1 MTRRRSNSHPPA
13 IYATSQHSA
22 MDSSYHP
29 QQSTSI
35 RTSNHSTRQLDY
47 GTTKPVKEVDMK
59 TDSDIL
65 KSVHGSDFEDM
76 MIAKGVLKVPSSGD
90 DGYDY
95 ARSQDSTRGRRQSD
109 AERSRHG
116 RVGLRERMGMTRKR
130 SSSHPPSIH
139 RYPKDQSTNTAPV
152 QAPFF
157 NPFASSG
164 QPPAPASQIF
174 QSNPSK
180 SSSHRSH
187 SRHVTSPD
195 EDYTKSTTTRSSIAS
210 TLKREHMGM
219 TRRRSNSHPTPTTS
233 SPSQYHSSS
242 TTNPVAYSASESQA
256 QPPSAMAHH
265 GGHRRRASMGMKPR
279 FEIPT
284 SKPME
289 RGTVDW
295 DDDIDQSERRRG
307 RGRDGAPE
315 DRSKYSRPPLTPPP
329 HPKPFE
335 LREYKYG
342 LRVPEYQPI

>member
-1 MTRRRSNSHPPA
+1 
-13 IYATSQHSA
+13 
-22 MDSSYHP
+22 
-29 QQSTSI
+29 
-35 RTSNHSTRQLDY
+35 
-47 GTTKPVKEVDMK
+47 MK
-59 TDSDIL
+59 TDSD

-95 ARSQDSTRGRRQSD
+95 ARSQGSARGRRQSD
-109 AERSRHG
+109 AEKSHHG

-139 RYPKDQSTNTAPV
+139 RYPKAQPTSTAPV
-152 QAPFF
+152 QALFF

-164 QPPAPASQIF
+164 QPPAPVAQTYQPSH
-174 QSNPSK
+174 NPSTS

-187 SRHVTSPD
+187 SRHATSPD
-195 EDYTKSTTTRSSIAS
+195 EDYTKATTTRSSIAS

-219 TRRRSNSHPTPTTS
+219 TRRRSNSHPTPATS
-233 SPSQYHSSS
+233 SPSQYYNPS
-242 TTNPVAYSASESQA
+242 TSHPVAYSASESQA
-256 QPPSAMAHH
+256 HPPSAMAHH
-265 GGHRRRASMGMKPR
+265 GSHRRRASLGMKPR

-289 RGTVDW
+289 RGTVNW
-295 DDDIDQSERRRG
+295 DDDVDESERRRG

-315 DRSKYSRPPLTPPP
+315 DRSKYARPPLTPPP

-335 LREYKYG
+335 LREYRYG